1 MLIEETVRY
10 HCLLYKAEW
19 GAKQNRQ
26 TQMPKRH
33 GNSAEKEEL
42 EKVISSLTSWVISS
56 KSFQETLNLKRDTIL
71 GSEICK
77 NCIEFS
83 GKRNLQLFVRQ

>member
-42 EKVISSLTSWVISS
+42 EKVISSLTSRVISS
-56 KSFQETLNLKRDTIL
+56 KSFQETLNLKLVT
-71 GSEICK
+71 
-77 NCIEFS
+77 
-83 GKRNLQLFVRQ
+83 QY